1 MNSRSSMRYKHYI
14 DVGIS
19 LSSKCREI
27 KVSLSEISV
36 VFNGSISYFNIFKKI
51 IIKLNLIW

>member
-1 MNSRSSMRYKHYI
+1 MRYKHYI